1 MRDSQQFIRITVIR
15 LYGYLLLLYPHRF
28 RTEFME
34 EISEIYL
41 KVTLEAEQGGAL
53 WLVRISLRE
62 LIALVISI
70 FHERMDEDRSLLG
83 KSITSKDGRW
93 GVTSKLGTISKSF
106 IIWIV
111 ANILGISAVAALPLV
126 FPSIISIHNEVL
138 TTFIVLLP
146 ISLAQWL
153 ALRTFSRSSALWI
166 FTIPVSIELYV
177 LIYRYIP
184 EGGLRNIAYSESS
197 ESISV
202 MTSAYLLIGFIIG
215 LLQWFILRR
224 QFARSALWLLGS
236 TAGVGFSFWLILAT
250 DLINQSVILA
260 FIVAILI
267 YTITT
272 GLVLTWLIANR
283 TKSGEIL
290 PISS

>member
-1 MRDSQQFIRITVIR
+1 MRDSQQFIRIPVIR

-34 EISEIYL
+34 EIWEIFL
-41 KVTLEAEQGGAL
+41 KVTLEAEKGGAL

-93 GVTSKLGTISKSF
+93 GMTSKLGTISKSF

-126 FPSIISIHNEVL
+126 FPSIMSIDNKVL

-153 ALRTFSRSSALWI
+153 ALRTFSRTSVLWI
-166 FTIPVSIELYV
+166 FTIPVSLLLYFL
-177 LIYRYIP
+177 LIRYIP
-184 EGGLRNIAYSESS
+184 EGLGNNTDS
-197 ESISV
+197 ESIAV
-202 MTSAYLLIGFIIG
+202 MTSLYLLIGFIIG
-215 LLQWFILRR
+215 LLQWLILRR
-224 QFARSALWLLGS
+224 QFARSVLWLLGS

-250 DLINQSVILA
+250 DLINQSGILA
-260 FIVAILI
+260 SIIAILI
-267 YTITT
+267 YTVTT
-272 GLVLTWLIANR
+272 GLVLSWLIANR
-283 TKSGEIL
+283 TKSGETL
-290 PISS
+290 PVSG

>member
-1 MRDSQQFIRITVIR
+1 
-15 LYGYLLLLYPHRF
+15 
-28 RTEFME
+28 ME
-34 EISEIYL
+34 EIWEIFL
-41 KVTLEAEQGGAL
+41 KVTLEAEQGGVL
-53 WLVRISLRE
+53 WLVRISIRE

-106 IIWIV
+106 IIWMV
-111 ANILGISAVAALPLV
+111 ANILGICATAALPLLLESLLDTLRSGV
-126 FPSIISIHNEVL
+126 VL
-138 TTFIVLLP
+138 VSFFIFSFP

-153 ALRTFSRSSALWI
+153 ALRIFSRTSVLWI
-166 FTIPVSIELYV
+166 FTIPVSIELYF

-184 EGGLRNIAYSESS
+184 EGGLRNIADS
-197 ESISV
+197 ESIAV
-202 MTSAYLLIGFIIG
+202 LTSGYLLIGFIIG
-215 LLQWFILRR
+215 LLQWLILRR

-267 YTITT
+267 YTVTT
-272 GLVLTWLIANR
+272 GLVLAWLIANR
-283 TKSGEIL
+283 TRSGETL
-290 PISS
+290 LVSS

>member
-1 MRDSQQFIRITVIR
+1 MRNSRQFIRIPIIR

-34 EISEIYL
+34 EIWEVFL

-70 FHERMDEDRSLLG
+70 FHERMDEDRSRLDQ
-83 KSITSKDGRW
+83 SITSKDGRW
-93 GVTSKLGTISKSF
+93 SMTSKLATISKSF
-106 IIWIV
+106 MIWIV
-111 ANILGISAVAALPLV
+111 ANILGIGAVAALPIM
-126 FPSIISIHNEVL
+126 FPSLMSIDNEVL
-138 TTFIVLLP
+138 AVFIVSIP

-153 ALRTFSRSSALWI
+153 ALRTFSKTSVLWI
-166 FTIPVSIELYV
+166 FTIPVSFILYF
-177 LIYRYIP
+177 LIYRFIP
-184 EGGLRNIAYSESS
+184 EGLRNIADS
-197 ESISV
+197 ESIAV
-202 MTSAYLLIGFIIG
+202 LTSINLLIGFIIG
-215 LLQWFILRR
+215 LLQWLILRR

-250 DLINQSVILA
+250 DLINQSGILA

-267 YTITT
+267 YTVTT
-272 GLVLTWLIANR
+272 GLVLSWLIANR
-283 TKSGEIL
+283 TKSGETL
-290 PISS
+290 PVSS

>member
-34 EISEIYL
+34 EIWEIFL

-70 FHERMDEDRSLLG
+70 FHERMDEDRSQLG

-93 GVTSKLGTISKSF
+93 DVTSKLGTISKSF

-111 ANILGISAVAALPLV
+111 ANILGISVVAAIPIV
-126 FPSIISIHNEVL
+126 FPSIKSINNEVL
-138 TTFIVLLP
+138 TTFIVSIP

-153 ALRTFSRSSALWI
+153 ALRTFSRTSVLWI
-166 FTIPVSIELYV
+166 FTIPVSIELYFF
-177 LIYRYIP
+177 IYRYIP

-197 ESISV
+197 ESIAV

-215 LLQWFILRR
+215 LLQWLILRR

-236 TAGVGFSFWLILAT
+236 TAGVGFSFWLILSSG
-250 DLINQSVILA
+250 LIEQSGILA

-267 YTITT
+267 YTVTT
-272 GLVLTWLIANR
+272 GLVFSWLIANR
-283 TKSGEIL
+283 SKSGEPL
-290 PISS
+290 PVSS

>member
-1 MRDSQQFIRITVIR
+1 MRDSQQFIRIPVIR

-34 EISEIYL
+34 EIWEIFL
-41 KVTLEAEQGGAL
+41 KVTLEAEKGGAL

-70 FHERMDEDRSLLG
+70 FHERMVEDRPLLG

-93 GVTSKLGTISKSF
+93 GMTSKLGTISKSF

-126 FPSIISIHNEVL
+126 FPSIMSIDNKVL

-153 ALRTFSRSSALWI
+153 ALRTFSRTSVLWI
-166 FTIPVSIELYV
+166 FTIPVSLLLYFL
-177 LIYRYIP
+177 LIRYIP
-184 EGGLRNIAYSESS
+184 EGLGNNTDS
-197 ESISV
+197 ESIAV
-202 MTSAYLLIGFIIG
+202 MTSLYLLIGFIIG
-215 LLQWFILRR
+215 LLQWLILRR
-224 QFARSALWLLGS
+224 QFARSVLWLLGS

-250 DLINQSVILA
+250 DLINQSGILA
-260 FIVAILI
+260 SIIAILI
-267 YTITT
+267 YTVTT
-272 GLVLTWLIANR
+272 GLVLSWLIANR
-283 TKSGEIL
+283 TKSGETL
-290 PISS
+290 PVSG

>member
-34 EISEIYL
+34 EIREIFL

-62 LIALVISI
+62 LIALVSSI
-70 FHERMDEDRSLLG
+70 FHERMDEDLSLLG

-111 ANILGISAVAALPLV
+111 ANILGISVVAALPLV
-126 FPSIISIHNEVL
+126 FPSIISIDNEVL
-138 TTFIVLLP
+138 ATFIVSIP

-153 ALRTFSRSSALWI
+153 ALRTFSRTSVLWI
-166 FTIPVSIELYV
+166 FTIPVSILLYI

-184 EGGLRNIAYSESS
+184 EGLRNIADS
-197 ESISV
+197 ESIAV
-202 MTSAYLLIGFIIG
+202 LTSAYLLIGFIIG
-215 LLQWFILRR
+215 LLQWLILRR

-236 TAGVGFSFWLILAT
+236 TLGIGVSFWLILSSG
-250 DLINQSVILA
+250 LIEQSGILA

-267 YTITT
+267 YTVTT
-272 GLVLTWLIANR
+272 GLVLSWLIANC
-283 TKSGEIL
+283 TKSGETL
-290 PISS
+290 PVSS

>member
-1 MRDSQQFIRITVIR
+1 MRDSQQFIRIPVIR

-34 EISEIYL
+34 EIWEIFL
-41 KVTLEAEQGGAL
+41 KVTLEAEKGGAL

-93 GVTSKLGTISKSF
+93 GMTSKLGTISKSF

-126 FPSIISIHNEVL
+126 FPSIMSIDNKVL

-153 ALRTFSRSSALWI
+153 ALRTFSRTSVLWI
-166 FTIPVSIELYV
+166 FTIPVSLLLYFL
-177 LIYRYIP
+177 LIRYIP
-184 EGGLRNIAYSESS
+184 EGLGNNTDS
-197 ESISV
+197 ESIAV
-202 MTSAYLLIGFIIG
+202 MTSLYLLIGFIIG
-215 LLQWFILRR
+215 LLQWLILRR
-224 QFARSALWLLGS
+224 QFARSVLWLLGS

-272 GLVLTWLIANR
+272 GLVLSWLIANR
-283 TKSGEIL
+283 TKSGETL
-290 PISS
+290 PVSG

>member
-1 MRDSQQFIRITVIR
+1 MRDSQHFIRITVIR

-34 EISEIYL
+34 EIWEIFL

-83 KSITSKDGRW
+83 KSIISKDGRW
-93 GVTSKLGTISKSF
+93 GVTSKLGTLSKSF

-111 ANILGISAVAALPLV
+111 ANILGISAVAALALV
-126 FPSIISIHNEVL
+126 DRSIMSIHNEVL

-153 ALRTFSRSSALWI
+153 ALRTFSRTSVLWI
-166 FTIPVSIELYV
+166 FTIPVSIELYF

-202 MTSAYLLIGFIIG
+202 MTSAYFLIGFIIG
-215 LLQWFILRR
+215 LLQWLILRR
-224 QFARSALWLLGS
+224 QFTRSALWLLGS
-236 TAGVGFSFWLILAT
+236 TLGIGVSFWLILSSG
-250 DLINQSVILA
+250 LINQSVILA
-260 FIVAILI
+260 SIVAILI
-267 YTITT
+267 YTVTT
-272 GLVLTWLIANR
+272 GLVLSWLIANR
-283 TKSGEIL
+283 TKSGETL
-290 PISS
+290 PVSS

>member
-1 MRDSQQFIRITVIR
+1 MRDSQQFIRIPVIR

-34 EISEIYL
+34 EIWEIFL

-93 GVTSKLGTISKSF
+93 GMTSKLVTISKSF

-126 FPSIISIHNEVL
+126 FPFIMSINNEVL

-153 ALRTFSRSSALWI
+153 ALRTFSRTSVLWI
-166 FTIPVSIELYV
+166 FTIPVSLELYF

-197 ESISV
+197 ESIAV

-215 LLQWFILRR
+215 LLQWLILRR
-224 QFARSALWLLGS
+224 QFARSALWLLDGIM
-236 TAGVGFSFWLILAT
+236 L
-250 DLINQSVILA
+250 Q
-260 FIVAILI
+260 
-267 YTITT
+267 
-272 GLVLTWLIANR
+272 R
-283 TKSGEIL
+283 R
-290 PISS
+290 